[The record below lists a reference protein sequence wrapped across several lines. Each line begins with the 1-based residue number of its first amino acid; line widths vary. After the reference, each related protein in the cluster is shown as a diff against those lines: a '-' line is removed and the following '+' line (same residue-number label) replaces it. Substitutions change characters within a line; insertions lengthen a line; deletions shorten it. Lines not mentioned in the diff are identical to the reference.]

1 MRRQL
6 GEKTMAVMPR
16 FAVGDTIVLKDGFVR
31 TDSTRR
37 TCRISAVLPSDGG
50 RAQYRVRFE
59 TESFDRRIVESDIDT
74 NQSASS
80 VPNNETVTV
89 FETGSW
95 LNASSIKVRK

>member
-1 MRRQL
+1 M
-6 GEKTMAVMPR
+6 
-16 FAVGDTIVLKDGFVR
+16 
-31 TDSTRR
+31 
-37 TCRISAVLPSDGG
+37 LPSDGG